1 MVGMHQAARWHRQL
15 PARHVGTVLSGRMHV
30 THDDGTELEI
40 GPGQTYVIEP
50 GHDAHVVGDE
60 PLVGFEF
67 ESASAEEFARG

>member
-1 MVGMHQAARWHRQL
+1 
-15 PARHVGTVLSGRMHV
+15 MHV

-40 GPGQTYVIEP
+40 GPGQTYVIEA